1 MRNKI
6 LSIWL
11 AVCMVLTMLPT
22 SAMAEEAD
30 TSGASGEIIAFVPL
44 AETEVSILTGTEIEN
59 LGLPESLSA
68 TVKTAVPA
76 DNGTQAEAVQDSS
89 ESEETESDNSAEATN
104 SSDLQEN
111 VNDQQEDTN
120 QKWEEKAM
128 EIPVTWSSEPKYDM
142 DAEGIY
148 VFTPM
153 IEGYTVNADLPEIT
167 VTVGTQLLG
176 MALRTG
182 IPATF
187 GDFSVS
193 IDKDGAMPTYEDG
206 VLTFG
211 TAGEYTVG
219 MASGKSSTSN
229 VLKVAVDGVTLNLNG
244 VVIEARNGSSKVND
258 GATALSVTSDSVT
271 LNVIENSF
279 LTGGMGNPSFVGT
292 GKSGAGISGSITVKG
307 TATLTVTG
315 GRGASSEGGPGG
327 SGGDGINGDVTV
339 TGSAILTATGGAAG
353 EGYPINGIAGAGVRG
368 NVDVSGA
375 PTLVAICGSGM
386 ASMAIIS
393 ADGADGGTITVGEG
407 FTILAGNDKSSATAF
422 TGTLTT
428 AAYVAITLSSVE
440 LPTASEYAE
449 ASPVAAPGTDYVV
462 DDINKILTISTT
474 KGAAWW
480 SANGASYLNYT
491 VILDADIDVSAFRWT
506 PVGDFHRAF
515 TGSFDGQGHSISGL
529 TVNVTEMYDLCAG
542 LFGNVNGAM
551 IQNLCI
557 ASGSIRASNIY
568 NTCHTGS
575 LAGYVYRSTIIN
587 CDNSADVYGGNTE
600 VSGTGRVMVGGL
612 AGSVVDNSTIINS
625 YNTGNAR
632 AIGGPGVTAA
642 YAGGLVGSL
651 SAGSLVNCYNT
662 GALSASK
669 AQENYAAGLAGWVYN
684 TVTTTSC
691 YYQSADSLT
700 GFGNTQSV
708 TATVNG
714 CGTFTADATLTAG
727 TAEQFRSAQTLAYG
741 STLLAA
747 LNGWV
752 SDQAST
758 DYYTWAADRTPNVN
772 GGYPVFGLTWTEPK
786 VQWGVAGVEDT
797 SPNTWVGSGS
807 LTDAVAFANG
817 LVSGTAYIKLLDDVD
832 TTTTLE
838 FASGKTTILDL
849 NGKTIDG
856 TSIPAGIDVNRNILT
871 VNGKLTLCDSSTTSV
886 AEQGKITGGH
896 GAREGMGGGVYVH
909 FSGIFIMTGGN
920 VTGNTA
926 VNGGGVGNYGTF
938 TMRGGSIVG
947 NSCVSGS
954 GGSACGGGVANSSY
968 FSMHGGSIIDNTVS
982 VGGSGGGVF
991 TDAMT
996 LSGNVNISGNTV
1008 GTATNNVA
1016 LMSIGSGGAAVEIS
1030 GALAN
1035 STAIGVSIVELS
1047 RDNVYIPK
1055 AGVFTFGEDVVNS
1068 EYISKFVSDNSGF
1081 AVIAVGRQ
1089 LKLAAAQII
1098 TKADATNGSF
1108 TVKVNGNQVPSGIEG
1123 QTVTV
1128 TPTANANYE
1137 LDTITVTKT
1146 GDPNTIVTVTSGS
1159 FTMPAYAVTVS
1170 VTFKVSNTGLTDA
1183 QKLAAAKAAIMAAL
1197 NRMSFSNSTTAAD
1210 ILSVAQAA
1218 SLYGVTV
1225 TWNSANGFSK
1235 TQATTVVAGSI
1246 KGTLDLVLKQEGSR
1260 IGMDVTITKLST
1272 GGNSGGGGSANLPTT
1287 KPTVSVTGST
1297 ENKATVD
1304 DKGNVRVTLTD
1315 KNIDDA
1321 INNAKAE
1328 AVKKGVNPGDITA
1341 IIHVT
1346 TDGKNANTATVNLP
1360 KTTQEQVI
1368 SNKIAKVQLVID
1380 RPDLSIGFD
1389 LTAITEINR
1398 QAKADV
1404 QLSATPMDN
1413 TKLSG
1418 NAKTA
1423 IGNRPAYDLKA
1434 TYGIG
1439 KSVTDFGN
1447 GNINVEIPYTLQEGE
1462 IGENVHA
1469 IYVDTKGDITYL
1481 DDSRYDTQR
1490 ERVMFSTRHLSIYGV
1505 AYKANCKF
1513 TDIEGHWAKDDI
1525 LFVADGGLMTGTSAT
1540 TFSPNG
1546 YMTRGMFV
1554 TALGRLANADTSTY
1568 KQSSFTDV
1576 KADAYY
1582 MGYIEWGVK
1591 NNILVGVGGGKFDP
1605 DGFVTREQ
1613 MAVIMDKYASAMRI
1627 KLPEVYP
1634 QNIFADNAKMGAW
1647 AASSTKRIQMSGII
1661 QSKSNNFYD
1670 PQGTA
1675 TRAEVSAVLHRF
1687 VQQADF
1693 TDNAQG

>member
-44 AETEVSILTGTEIEN
+44 AETEVSVLTGTEIEN

-89 ESEETESDNSAEATN
+89 ESEETASDNPAEATN

-111 VNDQQEDTN
+111 VNEQQEDTN
-120 QKWEEKAM
+120 PKWEEKAM
-128 EIPVTWSSEPKYDM
+128 EIPVTWTSVPKYDM

-153 IEGYTVNADLPEIT
+153 IEGYTVSADLPEIT

-211 TAGEYTVG
+211 TAGEYTVA
-219 MASGKSSTSN
+219 MASGMTSTSN
-229 VLKVAVDGVTLNLNG
+229 RIVVTAADVTLNL
-244 VVIEARNGSSKVND
+244 D
-258 GATALSVTSDSVT
+258 GINISAPWGMMYIAGDHALTVTSGTVT
-271 LNVIENSF
+271 LNVIADSSLNGG
-279 LTGGMGNPSFVGT
+279 TGGPDGMESAPAGNG
-292 GKSGAGISGSITVKG
+292 GAGVIGNVMVKG

-315 GRGASSEGGPGG
+315 GGGGRHHMF
-327 SGGDGINGDVTV
+327 
-339 TGSAILTATGGAAG
+339 GSAGLAGMGIIGNVNVSGAATLIAISGSGAAG
-353 EGYPINGIAGAGVRG
+353 
-368 NVDVSGA
+368 
-375 PTLVAICGSGM
+375 
-386 ASMAIIS
+386 MAIS
-393 ADGADGGTITVGEG
+393 NTAQNDGGTITVDEG
-407 FTILAGNDKSSATAF
+407 FTVMAGEEANSATTM
-422 TGTLTT
+422 TGNSTT
-428 AAYVAITLSSVE
+428 YQYVAITPPAAPS
-440 LPTASEYAE
+440 LPTALEYAE

-462 DDINKILTISTT
+462 DDTNKILTVSTT

-480 SANGASYLNYT
+480 SANGANYLDYT

-506 PVGDFHRAF
+506 PVGSFAHAF

-542 LFGNVNGAM
+542 LFGNVNNAM

-557 ASGSIRASNIY
+557 ASGGVRASNTY
-568 NTCHTGS
+568 NICHAGS

-587 CDNSADVYGGNTE
+587 CGNRADVYGVNAE
-600 VSGTGRVMVGGL
+600 VSGTGHVIVGGL
-612 AGSVVDNSTIINS
+612 AGSVIDSTIINS
-625 YNTGNAR
+625 YNTGNVR
-632 AIGGPGVTAA
+632 AMGSSGVTAA
-642 YAGGLVGSL
+642 YACGLVGSL
-651 SAGSLVNCYNT
+651 SAGSLVNCYNA
-662 GALSASK
+662 GSLSASE
-669 AQENYAAGLAGWVYN
+669 AQENYAAGFAGRLYN
-684 TVTTTSC
+684 TVTVTSC
-691 YYQSADSLT
+691 YYQSAERLT
-700 GFGNTQSV
+700 GFGDTQSA

-714 CGTFTADATLTAG
+714 CGTYTADATLTAG
-727 TAEQFRSAQTLAYG
+727 TAEQFQSAQTLAYG
-741 STLLAA
+741 SRLLAA

-758 DYYTWAADRTPNVN
+758 DYYTWASDRIPNVN
-772 GGYPVFGLTWTEPK
+772 GGYPVFGPTWTEPK
-786 VQWGVAGVEDT
+786 AQWGVAGAEDT

-817 LVSGTAYIKLLDDVD
+817 LASGTAYIELLDHVD

-838 FASGKTTILDL
+838 FALGKTTILDL

-856 TSIPAGIDVNRNILT
+856 TSIPTGSNVNRNILT
-871 VNGKLTLCDSSTTSV
+871 VNGKLTLCDSSTTTV

-896 GAREGMGGGVYVH
+896 GTGEGMGGGVYVH

-938 TMRGGSIVG
+938 TMMGGSVAG

-968 FSMHGGSIIDNTVS
+968 FRMHGGSIIDNTVS

-1016 LMSIGSGGAAVEIS
+1016 LMGIGSGSAAVEIS

-1035 STAIGVSIVELS
+1035 STAIGISIVELS

-1081 AVIAVGRQ
+1081 AVIAVGHQ

-1123 QTVTV
+1123 QTVTI

-1137 LDTITVTKT
+1137 LDKITVTKT
-1146 GDPNTIVTVTSGS
+1146 GDPNTTVTVTSGS

-1183 QKLAAAKAAIMAAL
+1183 QKLAAAKAAILAAL

-1321 INNAKAE
+1321 IANAKAE
-1328 AVKKGVNPGDITA
+1328 AVKKGINPGDITA

-1404 QLSATPMDN
+1404 QLSATPVDN

-1462 IGENVHA
+1462 IEENVHA
-1469 IYVDTKGDITYL
+1469 VYVDTKGDVTYL
-1481 DDSRYDTQR
+1481 ADSRYDTQR

-1546 YMTRGMFV
+1546 SMTRGMFV
-1554 TALGRLANADTSTY
+1554 TALGHLANADTSTY

-1613 MAVIMDKYASAMRI
+1613 MAVIMDKYASAMRF
-1627 KLPEVYP
+1627 KLPEVYT
-1634 QNIFADNAKMGAW
+1634 QIIFADNAKIGAW
-1647 AASSTKRIQMSGII
+1647 AASSTKRFQMSGII
-1661 QSKSNNFYD
+1661 QGKSNNFYD

-1675 TRAEVSAVLHRF
+1675 TRAEASAVLHRF
-1687 VQQADF
+1687 VKQADF